1 MRNLT
6 VYDDYFW
13 SMGMKAIRIGV
24 EGKSAVSGV
33 FQDNN
38 TQAILDEEKGLYTI
52 FDSATNKI
60 LISDLYFKSFISMF
74 FQKAHKMDT
83 EDFKIESGVVS
94 SKCTSFKPIYFL
106 MGEVW
111 LMVRPE
117 DYMIRKGSRCEFR
130 FQAIDAPFNILGL
143 PIYKDYYVTHNWSED
158 NASMSFQALT
168 TEVKPQ
174 PDDGSV
180 FMNGKVDLITVE
192 LATQDAEDPEGSTKI
207 AALVIA
213 VAVLGGMSF
222 WAVWG
227 YLNDKFNGVIMALII
242 IGGIVGAGIV
252 YFIALIFVYE
262 AVTPGNSDV

>member
-1 MRNLT
+1 
-6 VYDDYFW
+6 
-13 SMGMKAIRIGV
+13 
-24 EGKSAVSGV
+24 
-33 FQDNN
+33 
-38 TQAILDEEKGLYTI
+38 
-52 FDSATNKI
+52 
-60 LISDLYFKSFISMF
+60 
-74 FQKAHKMDT
+74 MDT
-83 EDFKIESGVVS
+83 EDFKIELGVLS

-117 DYMIRKGSRCEFR
+117 DYMVRRGSRCEFR

-168 TEVKPQ
+168 TEIKPQ
-174 PDDGSV
+174 PDDAGD

-192 LATQDAEDPEGSTKI
+192 LATQDAEDPERTTMIIS
-207 AALVIA
+207 LVIA
-213 VAVLGGMSF
+213 AAVLGGMCT

-242 IGGIVGAGIV
+242 IGGIVGAGLI

-262 AVTPGNSDV
+262 AVTPGNTDVEVEDGDQAIVSVGKVQVKATHVGVFSLLAYAFYKLTGKKEEQKTASAETDEEEEEVLSNYLI